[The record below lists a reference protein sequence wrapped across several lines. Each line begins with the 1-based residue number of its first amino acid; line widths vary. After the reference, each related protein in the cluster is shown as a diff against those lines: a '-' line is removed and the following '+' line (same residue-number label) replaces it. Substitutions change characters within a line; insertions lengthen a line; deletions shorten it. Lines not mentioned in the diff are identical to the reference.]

1 MLQRVLS
8 IKSNSTMLTQLSVEN
23 YALIDHLEVEFDS
36 HLNIITGQTGAG
48 KSILLGALSLLL
60 GARNEGAAIKDSSRN
75 CVVEAQFD
83 IAGLNLEQLF
93 EQLDIDYEPQI
104 TIRRV
109 ITPAGKSRAFVG
121 DQPVQ
126 LSTLKSLGE
135 WLIDIHSQHSNLIL
149 ASESFRLGALDT
161 IAGATTLREQYNRAY
176 SELGKA
182 REELNRAQSAIA
194 AARKEEEWLRY
205 QVGELK
211 SASLK
216 AGEEEELEAK
226 IATLANAESITEA
239 YGVLHQALTDE
250 QTGVIMQLIQRAKAL
265 KGVAEHY
272 ADAQSASERLNSVI
286 IELQDLD
293 STAEEVVE
301 KIEAD
306 PELLDKYNNRLEL
319 LYSLRRKHRAE
330 NLDELI
336 EIFNRYNA
344 QLENLDQADENIS
357 QLEHQVEHCQKRAM
371 ELATAIFK
379 AHKAA
384 APAFEKGVESILHK
398 VGMANAKFTID
409 FQTIDLCATGTE
421 RIEFLFSA
429 NEGLTPRPIEKI
441 ASGGEMSRVMLALK
455 SIISRS
461 LALPTII
468 FDEIDTGV
476 SGSVANAVG
485 EVIAEL
491 SASMQVIDITHLPQ
505 VASKGNR
512 HYLVYKSE
520 STTNMRQ
527 LTDEE
532 RVAEIA
538 NMLSGE
544 NVTEAA
550 IAQAKIL
557 LGR

>member
-1 MLQRVLS
+1 
-8 IKSNSTMLTQLSVEN
+8 MLTHLSVEN

-60 GARNEGAAIKDSSRN
+60 GARNEGAAIKDNSRN

-83 IAGLNLEQLF
+83 ISGLNLEQLF
-93 EQLDIDYEPQI
+93 EQFDIDYEPQI

-109 ITPAGKSRAFVG
+109 ITPAGKSRAFIA

-126 LSTLKSLGE
+126 LSTLKSIGE
-135 WLIDIHSQHSNLIL
+135 YLIDIHSQHSNLIL

-161 IAGATTLREQYNRAY
+161 IAGATALREQYNAAY

-182 REELNRAQSAIA
+182 QQALSSAKATIA
-194 AARKEEEWLRY
+194 SARKEEEWLRY
-205 QVGELK
+205 QVDELR

-216 AGEEEELEAK
+216 AGEEEELEGK
-226 IATLANAESITEA
+226 ISTLANAESITEA
-239 YGVLHQALTDE
+239 FGLLHQALTDE

-265 KGVAEHY
+265 KGVSEHY
-272 ADAQSASERLNSVI
+272 ADAESAAERLTSVV

-319 LYSLRRKHRAE
+319 LYNLRRKHRAE
-330 NLDELI
+330 RLDELI
-336 EIFNRYNA
+336 DIYNRYSK
-344 QLENLDQADENIS
+344 QLESIDRADENIAE
-357 QLEHQVEHCQKRAM
+357 LEAAVAACQKRAS
-371 ELATAIFK
+371 EVAEAIYN

-384 APAFEKGVESILHK
+384 APAFEQGVESILHK
-398 VGMANAKFTID
+398 VGMANSRFTID
-409 FQTIDLCATGTE
+409 FQRVELCPTGSE
-421 RIEFLFSA
+421 QISFLFSA
-429 NEGLTPRPIEKI
+429 NEGVTVRPIEKI

-491 SASMQVIDITHLPQ
+491 SATMQVIDITHLPQ

-527 LTDEE
+527 LTDDE
-532 RVAEIA
+532 RVTEIA

-544 NVTEAA
+544 NITEAA

>member
-1 MLQRVLS
+1 
-8 IKSNSTMLTQLSVEN
+8 MLTHLSVDN
-23 YALIDHLEVEFDS
+23 YALIEHLEVEFDA

-60 GARNEGAAIKDSSRN
+60 GARNEGAAIKDNSRN

-83 IAGLNLEQLF
+83 ISGLNLEQLF
-93 EQLDIDYEPQI
+93 EELDIDYEPQI
-104 TIRRV
+104 AIRRI

-135 WLIDIHSQHSNLIL
+135 YLIDIHSQHSNLIL

-161 IAGATTLREQYNRAY
+161 IAGATALREQYNAAY

-182 REELNRAQSAIA
+182 QQALSSAKAAIA
-194 AARKEEEWLRY
+194 SARKEEEWLRY
-205 QVGELK
+205 QVDELR
-211 SASLK
+211 SAALK
-216 AGEEEELEAK
+216 AGEEEELESK

-239 YGVLHQALTDE
+239 FGLLHQSLTDE
-250 QTGVIMQLIQRAKAL
+250 QTGVIMQLIQRTKAL
-265 KGVAEHY
+265 KAISEHY
-272 ADAQSASERLNSVI
+272 ADADSAAERLTSVV

-293 STAEEVVE
+293 STAEEVIE

-319 LYSLRRKHRAE
+319 LYNLRRKHRAE
-330 NLDELI
+330 SLDELI
-336 EIFNRYNA
+336 DMYNRYA
-344 QLENLDQADENIS
+344 KQLESIDRADENIAE
-357 QLEHQVEHCQKRAM
+357 LEAAVDACRKRAQDIA
-371 ELATAIFK
+371 EAIYS
-379 AHKAA
+379 AHKSAA
-384 APAFEKGVESILHK
+384 SAFEQGVESILHK
-398 VGMANAKFTID
+398 VGMASARFTID
-409 FQTIDLCATGTE
+409 FQRVELCPTGSE
-421 RIEFLFSA
+421 HIEFLFSA
-429 NEGLTPRPIEKI
+429 NEGMTVRPIEKI

-491 SASMQVIDITHLPQ
+491 SATMQVIDITHLPQ

-532 RVAEIA
+532 RVTEIA

-544 NVTEAA
+544 NITDAA

>member
-1 MLQRVLS
+1 
-8 IKSNSTMLTQLSVEN
+8 MLTHLSVDN
-23 YALIDHLEVEFDS
+23 YALIEHLEVEFDA

-60 GARNEGAAIKDSSRN
+60 GARNEGAAIKDNSRN

-83 IAGLNLEQLF
+83 ISGLNLEQLF
-93 EQLDIDYEPQI
+93 EELDIDYEPQI
-104 TIRRV
+104 AIRRI

-135 WLIDIHSQHSNLIL
+135 YLIDIHSQHSNLIL

-161 IAGATTLREQYNRAY
+161 IAGATALREQYNAAY

-182 REELNRAQSAIA
+182 QQTLSSAKA
-194 AARKEEEWLRY
+194 AIVSARKEEEWLRY
-205 QVGELK
+205 QVDELR
-211 SASLK
+211 SAALK
-216 AGEEEELEAK
+216 AGEEEELESK

-239 YGVLHQALTDE
+239 FGLLHQSLTDE
-250 QTGVIMQLIQRAKAL
+250 QTGVIMQLIQRTKAL
-265 KGVAEHY
+265 KAISEHY
-272 ADAQSASERLNSVI
+272 VDADSAAERLTSVV

-293 STAEEVVE
+293 STAEEVIE

-319 LYSLRRKHRAE
+319 LYNLRRKHRAE
-330 NLDELI
+330 SLDELI
-336 EIFNRYNA
+336 EIYNRYA
-344 QLENLDQADENIS
+344 KQLESIDRADENIAE
-357 QLEHQVEHCQKRAM
+357 LEAAVDACQKRAQDIA
-371 ELATAIFK
+371 EAIYS
-379 AHKAA
+379 AHKSA
-384 APAFEKGVESILHK
+384 APAFEQGVESILHK
-398 VGMANAKFTID
+398 VGMASARFTID
-409 FQTIDLCATGTE
+409 FQRMELCPTGSE

-429 NEGLTPRPIEKI
+429 NEGMTVRPIEKI

-491 SASMQVIDITHLPQ
+491 SATMQVIDITHLPQ

-532 RVAEIA
+532 RVTEIA

-544 NVTEAA
+544 NITDAA

>member
-1 MLQRVLS
+1 
-8 IKSNSTMLTQLSVEN
+8 MLTHLSVDN
-23 YALIDHLEVEFDS
+23 YALIEHLEVEFDA

-60 GARNEGAAIKDSSRN
+60 GARNEGAAIKDNSRN

-83 IAGLNLEQLF
+83 ISGLNLEQLF
-93 EQLDIDYEPQI
+93 EELDIDYEPQI
-104 TIRRV
+104 AIRRI

-135 WLIDIHSQHSNLIL
+135 YLIDIHSQHSNLIL

-161 IAGATTLREQYNRAY
+161 IAGATALREQYNAAY

-182 REELNRAQSAIA
+182 QQALSSAKAAIA
-194 AARKEEEWLRY
+194 SARKEEEWLRY
-205 QVGELK
+205 QVDELR
-211 SASLK
+211 SAALK
-216 AGEEEELEAK
+216 AGEEEELESK

-239 YGVLHQALTDE
+239 FGLLHQSLTDE
-250 QTGVIMQLIQRAKAL
+250 QTGVIMQLIQRTKAL
-265 KGVAEHY
+265 KAISEHY
-272 ADAQSASERLNSVI
+272 VDADSAAERLTSVV

-293 STAEEVVE
+293 STAEEVIE

-319 LYSLRRKHRAE
+319 LYNLRRKHRAE
-330 NLDELI
+330 SLDELI
-336 EIFNRYNA
+336 EIYNRYA
-344 QLENLDQADENIS
+344 QQLESIDRADENIAE
-357 QLEHQVEHCQKRAM
+357 LEAAVDACRKRAQDIA
-371 ELATAIFK
+371 EAIYS
-379 AHKAA
+379 AHKSA
-384 APAFEKGVESILHK
+384 APAFEQGVESILHK
-398 VGMANAKFTID
+398 VGMASARFTID
-409 FQTIDLCATGTE
+409 FQRVELCPTGSE

-429 NEGLTPRPIEKI
+429 NEGMTVRPIEKI

-491 SASMQVIDITHLPQ
+491 SATMQVIDITHLPQ

-532 RVAEIA
+532 RVTEIA

-544 NVTEAA
+544 NITDAA

>member
-1 MLQRVLS
+1 
-8 IKSNSTMLTQLSVEN
+8 MLTQLSVEN

-330 NLDELI
+330 SLDELI
-336 EIFNRYNA
+336 EIFNRYNS

-409 FQTIDLCATGTE
+409 FQTIDLCTTGTE
-421 RIEFLFSA
+421 HIEFLFSA

>member
-1 MLQRVLS
+1 
-8 IKSNSTMLTQLSVEN
+8 MLTHLSVEN

-60 GARNEGAAIKDSSRN
+60 GARNEGAAIKDNSRN

-83 IAGLNLEQLF
+83 ISGLNLEQLF
-93 EQLDIDYEPQI
+93 EQFDIDYEPQI

-109 ITPAGKSRAFVG
+109 ITPAGKSRAFIA

-126 LSTLKSLGE
+126 LSTLKSIGE
-135 WLIDIHSQHSNLIL
+135 YLIDIHSQHSNLIL

-161 IAGATTLREQYNRAY
+161 IAGATALREQYNAAY

-182 REELNRAQSAIA
+182 QQALSSAKATIA
-194 AARKEEEWLRY
+194 SARKEEEWLRY
-205 QVGELK
+205 QVDELR

-216 AGEEEELEAK
+216 SGEEEELEGK
-226 IATLANAESITEA
+226 ISTLANAESITEA
-239 YGVLHQALTDE
+239 FGLLHQALTDE
-250 QTGVIMQLIQRAKAL
+250 QTGVIMQLVQRAKAL

-272 ADAQSASERLNSVI
+272 ADAESAAERLTSVV

-319 LYSLRRKHRAE
+319 LYNLRRKHRAE
-330 NLDELI
+330 SLDELI
-336 EIFNRYNA
+336 DISNRYSK
-344 QLENLDQADENIS
+344 QLESIDRADENIAE
-357 QLEHQVEHCQKRAM
+357 LEAAVAACQKRAS
-371 ELATAIFK
+371 EVAEAIYN

-384 APAFEKGVESILHK
+384 APAFEQGVESILHK
-398 VGMANAKFTID
+398 VGMANSRFTID
-409 FQTIDLCATGTE
+409 FQRVELCPTGSE
-421 RIEFLFSA
+421 QISFLFSA
-429 NEGLTPRPIEKI
+429 NEGVTVRPIEKI

-491 SASMQVIDITHLPQ
+491 SATMQVIDITHLPQ

-527 LTDEE
+527 LTDDE
-532 RVAEIA
+532 RVTEIA

-544 NVTEAA
+544 NITEAA

>member
-1 MLQRVLS
+1 
-8 IKSNSTMLTQLSVEN
+8 MLTHLSVEN

-60 GARNEGAAIKDSSRN
+60 GARNEGAAIKDNSRN

-83 IAGLNLEQLF
+83 ISGLNLEQLF
-93 EQLDIDYEPQI
+93 EQFDIDYEPQI

-109 ITPAGKSRAFVG
+109 ITPAGKSRAFIA

-126 LSTLKSLGE
+126 LSTLKSIGE
-135 WLIDIHSQHSNLIL
+135 YLIDIHSQHSNLIL

-161 IAGATTLREQYNRAY
+161 IAGATALREQYNAAY

-182 REELNRAQSAIA
+182 QQALSSAKATIA
-194 AARKEEEWLRY
+194 SARKEEEWLRY
-205 QVGELK
+205 QVDELR

-216 AGEEEELEAK
+216 AGEEEELEGK
-226 IATLANAESITEA
+226 ISTLANAESITEA
-239 YGVLHQALTDE
+239 FGLLHQALTDE
-250 QTGVIMQLIQRAKAL
+250 QTGVIMQLVQRAKAL

-272 ADAQSASERLNSVI
+272 ADAESAAERLTSVV

-293 STAEEVVE
+293 STAEEVIE

-319 LYSLRRKHRAE
+319 LYNLRRKHRAE
-330 NLDELI
+330 SLDELI
-336 EIFNRYNA
+336 DIYNRYSK
-344 QLENLDQADENIS
+344 QLESIDRADENIAE
-357 QLEHQVEHCQKRAM
+357 LEAAVAACQKRAS
-371 ELATAIFK
+371 EIAEAIYN

-384 APAFEKGVESILHK
+384 APAFEQGVESILHK
-398 VGMANAKFTID
+398 VGMANSRFTID
-409 FQTIDLCATGTE
+409 FQRVELCPTGSE
-421 RIEFLFSA
+421 QISFLFSA
-429 NEGLTPRPIEKI
+429 NEGVTVRPIEKI

-491 SASMQVIDITHLPQ
+491 SATMQVIDITHLPQ

-527 LTDEE
+527 LTDDE
-532 RVAEIA
+532 RVTEIA

-544 NVTEAA
+544 NITEAA

>member
-1 MLQRVLS
+1 
-8 IKSNSTMLTQLSVEN
+8 MLTHLSVDN
-23 YALIDHLEVEFDS
+23 YALIEHLEVEFDA

-60 GARNEGAAIKDSSRN
+60 GARNEGAAIKDNSRN

-83 IAGLNLEQLF
+83 ISGLNLEQLF
-93 EQLDIDYEPQI
+93 EELDIDYEPQI
-104 TIRRV
+104 AIRRI

-135 WLIDIHSQHSNLIL
+135 YLIDIHSQHSNLIL

-161 IAGATTLREQYNRAY
+161 IAGATALREQYNAAY

-182 REELNRAQSAIA
+182 QQALSSAKAAIA
-194 AARKEEEWLRY
+194 SARKEEEWLRY
-205 QVGELK
+205 QVDELR
-211 SASLK
+211 SAALK
-216 AGEEEELEAK
+216 AGEEEELESK

-239 YGVLHQALTDE
+239 FGLLHQSLTDE

-265 KGVAEHY
+265 KAISQHYSDAE
-272 ADAQSASERLNSVI
+272 SAAERLTSVV

-293 STAEEVVE
+293 STAEEVIE

-319 LYSLRRKHRAE
+319 LYNLRRKHRAE
-330 NLDELI
+330 SLDELI
-336 EIFNRYNA
+336 EIYNRYA
-344 QLENLDQADENIS
+344 QQLESIDRADENIAE
-357 QLEHQVEHCQKRAM
+357 LEAAVDACRKRTQDIA
-371 ELATAIFK
+371 EAIYS
-379 AHKAA
+379 AHKSA
-384 APAFEKGVESILHK
+384 APAFEQGVESILHK
-398 VGMANAKFTID
+398 VGMASARFTID
-409 FQTIDLCATGTE
+409 FQRVELCPTGSE
-421 RIEFLFSA
+421 HIEFLFSA
-429 NEGLTPRPIEKI
+429 NEGMTVRPIEKI

-491 SASMQVIDITHLPQ
+491 SATIQVIDITHLPQ

-532 RVAEIA
+532 RVTEIA

-544 NVTEAA
+544 NITDAA

>member
-1 MLQRVLS
+1 
-8 IKSNSTMLTQLSVEN
+8 MLTHLSVDN
-23 YALIDHLEVEFDS
+23 YALIEHLEVEFDS

-60 GARNEGAAIKDSSRN
+60 GARNEGAAIKDNSRN

-83 IAGLNLEQLF
+83 ISGLNLEQLF
-93 EQLDIDYEPQI
+93 EELDIDYEPQI
-104 TIRRV
+104 AIRRI

-135 WLIDIHSQHSNLIL
+135 YLIDIHSQHSNLIL

-161 IAGATTLREQYNRAY
+161 IAGATALREQYNAAY

-182 REELNRAQSAIA
+182 QQALSSAKAAIA
-194 AARKEEEWLRY
+194 SARKEEEWLRY
-205 QVGELK
+205 QVDELR
-211 SASLK
+211 SAALK
-216 AGEEEELEAK
+216 AGEEEELESK

-239 YGVLHQALTDE
+239 FGLLHQSLTDE
-250 QTGVIMQLIQRAKAL
+250 QTGVIMQLIQRTKAL
-265 KGVAEHY
+265 KAISEHY
-272 ADAQSASERLNSVI
+272 VDADSAAERLTSVV

-293 STAEEVVE
+293 STAEEVIE

-319 LYSLRRKHRAE
+319 LYNLRRKHRAE
-330 NLDELI
+330 SLDELI
-336 EIFNRYNA
+336 EIYNRYA
-344 QLENLDQADENIS
+344 QQLESIDRADENIAE
-357 QLEHQVEHCQKRAM
+357 LEAAVDACRKRAQDIA
-371 ELATAIFK
+371 EAIYS
-379 AHKAA
+379 AHKSA
-384 APAFEKGVESILHK
+384 APAFEQGVESILHK
-398 VGMANAKFTID
+398 VGMANAQFTID
-409 FQTIDLCATGTE
+409 FQRVELCPTGSE
-421 RIEFLFSA
+421 QISFLFSA
-429 NEGLTPRPIEKI
+429 NEGLTVRPIEKI

-491 SASMQVIDITHLPQ
+491 SATMQVIDITHLPQ

-532 RVAEIA
+532 RVTEIA

-544 NVTEAA
+544 NITDAA